1 MTRRLTRKMRYS
13 GVTFDIRSSG
23 NIGRVRASIVF
34 PALGTWVLAGLLSGC
49 SGGPTAPGDGPSTTL
64 QIPTG
69 PQVLRLSPITTC
81 RLPNT
86 VPLVYTAVTVTRV
99 GSEWIAKA
107 TSVEAGDVELRIR
120 VTSSN
125 PAATL
130 VSGTIKGTAVHMP
143 DVAPEIFPPGD
154 TRVNF
159 GADGRSTLNGV
170 IFPLTPGGP
179 TGAFDGVGTGAL
191 TVRNGSGDSCGGASF
206 SWRVFPQL

>member
-1 MTRRLTRKMRYS
+1 MRYS
-13 GVTFDIRSSG
+13 GVTFNICSWG

-49 SGGPTAPGDGPSTTL
+49 SGGPTAPGDGLSTTL

-69 PQVLRLSPITTC
+69 PQVLRVSAGTC

-86 VPLVYTAVTVTRV
+86 VPFVYTAVTVTRL

-143 DVAPEIFPPGD
+143 DLDGGRFPVE

-170 IFPLTPGGP
+170 IFPLTPGAP
-179 TGAFDGVGTGAL
+179 TGAFDGIGTGAL
-191 TVRNGSGDSCGGASF
+191 TVRNGSGDSCGAASF
-206 SWRVFPQL
+206 SWGVFPQP